1 MQPFTNAF
9 MQIDTHRT
17 TTHYLALGAAL
28 TWGLV
33 EVIALA
39 RQRWAVRRWR

>member
-1 MQPFTNAF
+1 MHIA
-9 MQIDTHRT
+9 THRT

-39 RQRWAVRRWR
+39 RQRWVARRSR